1 MKIINI
7 NLKDQSSSELDSGLV
22 KLADL
27 ESVILGESDSEAVT
41 PFKLKQIIDGL
52 TAEINQLRIDV
63 DLLKG

>member
-7 NLKDQSSSELDSGLV
+7 NLIDQSSSETETGLV
-22 KLADL
+22 KIANL